1 MKRDDLFLYWFGND
15 HRNQCWVL
23 LRIIC
28 NVYIP
33 TSHGSS
39 SRKYTLT
46 SNDFDNIKKLLSENI
61 VFE

>member
-33 TSHGSS
+33 ISHGSS
-39 SRKYTLT
+39 SRKLT